1 MERGGKNRIPSLINT
16 LNTERRVE
24 ANIVEWSK
32 KTGKESGRGWD
43 GNTKGYFNSL
53 LSSVAERK
61 EEKVTPLPCNYLVNA
76 VGGEEKVSTGETGSA
91 SG

>member
-1 MERGGKNRIPSLINT
+1 MEGGGKNRIPSLINT

-43 GNTKGYFNSL
+43 RNTKGYFNSL

-76 VGGEEKVSTGETGSA
+76 VGGRRR
-91 SG
+91 